1 MAKARVYRHDI
12 RCPHCG
18 SNWCIK
24 YGHANGKQTYRCNDC
39 LHRFTP
45 QATRHAY
52 PNHIKQEAI
61 RMYCEGMSVSSIS
74 RALQVKT
81 GTIYAWIKK
90 SPVGVKSSG
99 KEERRVEISKGR

>member
-1 MAKARVYRHDI
+1 
-12 RCPHCG
+12 
-18 SNWCIK
+18 
-24 YGHANGKQTYRCNDC
+24 
-39 LHRFTP
+39 
-45 QATRHAY
+45 
-52 PNHIKQEAI
+52 
-61 RMYCEGMSVSSIS
+61 MYCEGMSVSSIS